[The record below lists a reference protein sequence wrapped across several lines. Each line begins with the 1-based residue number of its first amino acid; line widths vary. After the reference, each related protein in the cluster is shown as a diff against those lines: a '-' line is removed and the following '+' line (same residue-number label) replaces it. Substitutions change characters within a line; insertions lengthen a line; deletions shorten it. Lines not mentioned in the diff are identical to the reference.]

1 MSKPTAT
8 TLIVASLKAGR
19 EVKLSQ
25 RDYLV
30 ISQYAENMGMKLDI
44 VKKDGMELT
53 VKIKTMAKISST
65 ELNEFLKAHKACVN
79 VSDENRYSL
88 DYNGT
93 ICVTIVNDSS
103 DGIEATIY
111 PVKMEDDIGN
121 GAGGSVIKKFS
132 KD

>member
-53 VKIKTMAKISST
+53 VKIKT
-65 ELNEFLKAHKACVN
+65 E
-79 VSDENRYSL
+79 
-88 DYNGT
+88 
-93 ICVTIVNDSS
+93 
-103 DGIEATIY
+103 
-111 PVKMEDDIGN
+111 
-121 GAGGSVIKKFS
+121 
-132 KD
+132 